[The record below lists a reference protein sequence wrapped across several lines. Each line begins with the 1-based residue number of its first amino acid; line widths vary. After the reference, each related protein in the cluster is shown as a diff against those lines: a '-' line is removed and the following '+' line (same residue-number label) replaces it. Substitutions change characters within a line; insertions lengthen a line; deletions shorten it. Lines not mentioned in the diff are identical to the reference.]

1 MKKKKKSRAQILPFF
16 FLNLECNAFN
26 RAFSV
31 LTFIKTGIE
40 CVEVFAV
47 EFFLGDAQC
56 FTETLKMHDFAF
68 PQESDWCTYIRIFDK
83 AEDIVVGGAGFLFWG
98 DCVRTTY

>member
-26 RAFSV
+26 RAFSIFAFV
-31 LTFIKTGIE
+31 KTGIE

-56 FTETLKMHDFAF
+56 FTETGRLK
-68 PQESDWCTYIRIFDK
+68 
-83 AEDIVVGGAGFLFWG
+83 
-98 DCVRTTY
+98 